1 MIKEQSIQDAKQE
14 VSIVDVF
21 RDLYTDNTLKKSG
34 SDYVC
39 VCPFHDDHSPSLHV
53 SPKKNR
59 VHCYV
64 CDTDMD
70 IFALV
75 MDKKNCNF
83 FEAVKYIYRTH
94 IPHIPLESIYVET
107 SPEAREQYKAYEA
120 QMTHMRLAH
129 EYYIANYLAKS
140 EEAQR
145 CRQYAEYSETNEKGR
160 WPHDFCQAIRL
171 GYAHSKG
178 FDFVNWAARKG
189 LNMQILEDIGLV
201 VPYEDKKTKAVR
213 YRDFYVGRLMIP
225 ICDRYGQTIAFTAR
239 VLDETAK
246 PKYLNNS
253 CGDNNLIYKKNYT
266 VFGFHRAVDEIRNS
280 NRAYLMEGA
289 PDAMR
294 LHSIGISNAVASCGS
309 HWTQEQLAQL
319 KGRCSSLCFIPDED
333 EKTKV
338 VNGVT
343 LNQGEAFTIDNAMLA
358 INEGFTVFV
367 KEIPSASDHKED
379 VDSYIR
385 TTDIWESI
393 PEEEFVQWYARKLY
407 KENPTNE
414 ERMSFVS
421 SVCSAVNSV
430 KDEVLKDIYLT
441 SMKELYPPASM
452 WKAAQKKCD
461 SAIRSERIR
470 KASRESAVDH
480 DKYGFFEKD
489 SLYYSY
495 DKQGH
500 PVNLTNFKIIPL
512 FHIFSDD
519 YSSRVM
525 ELVNVKNIRRLVEF
539 KQSSITKVEKF
550 KEETEAL
557 GNFQTNAPPT
567 MYEKIKSYVY
577 DHMPTVT
584 RIATMGWNSIGDDGF
599 YAFANGIADKG
610 VWMPVDEYGIVDYR
624 GTRYFIPAYSILYT
638 KRKKAFKNMKRYAH
652 IVKHPITL
660 TEFFKQIQT
669 VWGMNG
675 VISLIYC
682 FASINKD
689 IIVESVDFY
698 PILFYFGVMSS
709 GKTQLATTVT
719 RLFQYK
725 EERNNLE
732 STSSYVIGQR
742 MQSLVNG
749 VVNFDEY
756 KNSLSKDKIDIF
768 KGVYDYSGRSV
779 KDEDNNDRTQ
789 FDAESGVI
797 LTGQE
802 IPDAD
807 PALLSRTIFLE
818 FYNRTRSEEELFE
831 FQKIKEM
838 RGYGITSITIELLK
852 YRTAFA
858 KKWNQV
864 WLDCLYEVKK
874 HEEVQ
879 GIDERIVEC
888 WTLSYATL
896 KCYKECGVYIPQDN
910 HKFLEACINGMIHQ
924 QDVIV
929 STDEIATF
937 WRYLHKGLLNGTVR
951 EKVHFKIVHLKKR
964 LQVTKNRNHRYID
977 PDEYPTPLIYLS
989 MAACTEAVNV
999 QARKEGKKLISES
1012 SLRGYLENSVDFIG
1026 TMCASTY
1033 FNMMDDKGNFVKKIT
1048 TDPKTLKDKEVS
1060 AYRPDRPLIFDY
1072 ESLSKK
1078 YGVDFTKVFAMS
1090 SESAEYSQNTDTDNN
1105 DS

>member
-1 MIKEQSIQDAKQE
+1 MIKEQAIQDARQN

-21 RDLYTDNTLKKSG
+21 TDLYPENKLKKSG

-39 VCPFHDDHSPSLHV
+39 LCPFHDDHSPSLRI
-53 SPKKNR
+53 STKKNR

-64 CDTDMD
+64 CNTDMD

-75 MDKKNCNF
+75 MHRKGCSF
-83 FEAVKYIYRTH
+83 YESVRYIYQTH

-107 SPEAREQYKAYEA
+107 SAEAKEQYKRYEA
-120 QMTHMRLAH
+120 QMAQMRMAH
-129 EYYIANYLAKS
+129 EYYIANYHEKS
-140 EEAQR
+140 DSAVL
-145 CRQYAEYSETNEKGR
+145 CRMYAEYAEGNVKGR
-160 WPHDFCQAIRL
+160 WNHDFCESMHL
-171 GYAHSKG
+171 GYARESG
-178 FDFVNWAARKG
+178 FDFVNWATRKG
-189 LNMQILEDIGLV
+189 LNMKILEDIGLV
-201 VPYEDKKTKAVR
+201 MPYTDRKTKATK
-213 YRDFYVGRLMIP
+213 YRDFFSHRLLIP
-225 ICDRYGQTIAFTAR
+225 ITDRYGQTIAFTGRA
-239 VLDETAK
+239 LDNTTK

-253 CGDNNLIYKKNYT
+253 CGENNMIYQKSNT
-266 VFGFHRAVDEIRNS
+266 VFGYHYAVEEIRCS

-289 PDAMR
+289 PDVMR
-294 LHSIGISNAVASCGS
+294 LHSIGILNAVASLGS
-309 HWTQEQLAQL
+309 HWTAQQMALL
-319 KGRCSSLCFIPDED
+319 KGKCSTLCFIPDED

-343 LNQGEAFTIDNAMLA
+343 LNLGEAFTIENAMMA
-358 INEGFTVFV
+358 ISEGFTVMV
-367 KEIPSASDHKED
+367 KEIPSCPEHKED

-385 TTDIWESI
+385 TTEIWDSL
-393 PEEEFVQWYARKLY
+393 PEHEFVQWYARKIY
-407 KENPTNE
+407 KVNATHE
-414 ERMSFVS
+414 EQMSFVS
-421 SVCSAVNSV
+421 SVCNVVNAV

-441 SMKELYPPASM
+441 SMKETYPPASL

-461 SAIRSERIR
+461 SSVRKELIR
-470 KASRESAVDH
+470 KASKESAVDH
-480 DKYGFFEKD
+480 DRYGFFEKD
-489 SLYYSY
+489 SLYFSY

-500 PVNLTNFKIIPL
+500 TVNLTNFKIIPL
-512 FHIFSDD
+512 FHIFSEE

-525 ELVNVKNIRRLVEF
+525 ELVNVRNVRRLVEF

-557 GNFQTNAPPT
+557 GNFQTNASPA
-567 MYEKIKSYVY
+567 MYEKIKSFVY

-584 RIATMGWNSIGDDGF
+584 RITTMGWNSIGEDGF
-599 YAFANGIADKG
+599 YAFANGIVDEG
-610 VWMPVDEYGIVDYR
+610 VWLPVDEYGLVDFR
-624 GTRYFIPAYSILYT
+624 GSRYFIPAYSVLYA

-652 IVKHPITL
+652 VVKQPVTL
-660 TEFFKQIQT
+660 VEFFRQVEK

-682 FASINKD
+682 FASLYKD
-689 IIVESVDFY
+689 IIVENVDFY

-742 MQSLVNG
+742 MQSFVNG
-749 VVNFDEY
+749 VINFDEY

-779 KDEDNNDRTQ
+779 KDDDNNERTQ

-802 IPDAD
+802 IPDMD

-818 FYNRTRSEEELFE
+818 FYNRTRTEEELAE
-831 FQKIKEM
+831 FQRIKEM

-852 YRTAFA
+852 YRRLFA
-858 KKWNQV
+858 EKWNMV

-874 HEEVQ
+874 REEVK

-896 KCYKECGVYIPQDN
+896 RCYTECGVYLPVDN
-910 HKFLEACINGMIHQ
+910 KRYMEACISGMVHQ

-937 WRYLHKGLLNGTVR
+937 WRYLHKGLLNGSVR

-964 LQVTKNRNHRYID
+964 LQVSKNRNHRYIE
-977 PDEYPTPLIYLS
+977 PDDHPSPLIYLS

-1012 SLRGYLENSVDFIG
+1012 SLRGYLENSSDYIG
-1026 TMCASTY
+1026 TMVASTY
-1033 FNMMDDKGNFVKKIT
+1033 FNMMDDKGNLVRKIT
-1048 TDPKTLKDKEVS
+1048 VDPKTMKDKEVS

-1072 ESLSKK
+1072 EALAKK
-1078 YGVDFTKVFAMS
+1078 YSVDFTKVFAFS
-1090 SESAEYSQNTDTDNN
+1090 SESAEYSVNTDNN
-1105 DS
+1105 DN

>member
-1 MIKEQSIQDAKQE
+1 MIKEQAIQNAKQD

-21 RDLYTDNTLKKSG
+21 RELYPDNTLKRVG

-39 VCPFHDDHSPSLHV
+39 ICPFHDDHSPSLRII
-53 SPKKNR
+53 PRKNR

-64 CDTDMD
+64 CNTDMD

-75 MDKKNCNF
+75 MYKNGCNF
-83 FEAVKYIYRTH
+83 YESVKYIYKTH
-94 IPHIPLESIYVET
+94 IPHVPIESIYVET
-107 SPEAREQYKAYEA
+107 DPETKEQYKTYEA

-129 EYYIANYLAKS
+129 EYYISNYHDKTSGSYL
-140 EEAQR
+140 
-145 CRQYAEYSETNEKGR
+145 CRLYAENTEDNEKGR
-160 WPHDFCQAIRL
+160 WNHDFCESMRL
-171 GYAHSKG
+171 GYAHSRG
-178 FDFVNWAARKG
+178 FEFVNWATRKG

-201 VPYEDKKTKAVR
+201 VPYEERKTKATK
-213 YRDFYVGRLMIP
+213 YRDFFTGRLLIP
-225 ICDRYGQTIAFTAR
+225 ITDKYGQTIAFTGR
-239 VLDETAK
+239 TLDDTTK

-253 CGDNNLIYKKNYT
+253 CGENNLIYKKSCT
-266 VFGFHRAVDEIRNS
+266 VFGYHKAIDEIRNT

-289 PDAMR
+289 PDVMR
-294 LHSIGISNAVASCGS
+294 LQSIGIMNAVASLGS
-309 HWTQEQLAQL
+309 HWTQEQLSLL
-319 KGRCSSLCFIPDED
+319 KGKCSTLCFIPDED

-338 VNGVT
+338 VNGVP
-343 LNQGEAFTIDNAMLA
+343 LKLGESFTIDNAMLA
-358 INEGFTVFV
+358 INEGFTVMV
-367 KEIPSASDHKED
+367 KEIPSDEDHKED
-379 VDSYIR
+379 VDSYVK
-385 TTDIWESI
+385 TTDIWASI
-393 PEEEFVQWYARKLY
+393 PEQEFVQWYARKIY
-407 KENPTNE
+407 KENPTHE
-414 ERMSFVS
+414 EQMSFVS

-430 KDEVLKDIYLT
+430 KDEVLKDIYFT

-461 SAIRSERIR
+461 NVFRNEIIR
-470 KASRESAVDH
+470 KASKDSAVDH

-489 SLYYSY
+489 SYYFSY

-512 FHIFSDD
+512 FHIFSDE

-525 ELVNVKNIRRLVEF
+525 ELVNVKNVKRLVEF

-567 MYEKIKSYVY
+567 MYEKIKSYIY

-584 RIATMGWNSIGDDGF
+584 RINNMGWNSIADEGF
-599 YAFANGIADKG
+599 YAFANGIVDEGK
-610 VWMPVDEYGIVDYR
+610 WLPVDEYGIVDYR
-624 GTRYFIPAYSILYT
+624 GTRYFIPAYSLLYN

-652 IVKHPITL
+652 VVKNPITL
-660 TEFFKQIQT
+660 TEFFNQVQK

-689 IIVESVDFY
+689 IIVDNVDFY

-779 KDEDNNDRTQ
+779 KDDDNNERTQ

-802 IPDAD
+802 IPDMD

-818 FYNRTRSEEELFE
+818 FFNRTRTQEELLE

-858 KKWNQV
+858 KKFNDV
-864 WLDCLYEVKK
+864 WLNCLYEIKK
-874 HEEVQ
+874 REEVQ

-896 KCYKECGVYIPQDN
+896 KCYKECGAHIPQDN
-910 HKFLEACINGMIHQ
+910 HKYLEACINGMIHQ

-964 LQVTKNRNHRYID
+964 LQVSKNRNHRCID
-977 PDEYPTPLIYLS
+977 PEEYPRPLIYIS

-1012 SLRGYLENSVDFIG
+1012 SLRGYLENSSDYIG
-1026 TMCASTY
+1026 TMVASTY

-1048 TDPKTLKDKEVS
+1048 TDPKTQKDKEVS

-1072 ESLSKK
+1072 DSLSRK
-1078 YGVDFTKVFAMS
+1078 YIVDFTKVFAMN
-1090 SESAEYSQNTDTDNN
+1090 SEIAELSQDIDIN
-1105 DS
+1105 DK